1 MNSGVCADEF
11 DDLYQEPEFKPLSI
25 EKATVDSILSCIK
38 SGVGLDIAKN
48 HTGICI
54 WNNNKIETY
63 GFKLMDYDKSDY
75 FAEYRMRADFKK
87 KLKPLV
93 EGKHFEYCIV
103 EDVYGGDNFDTT
115 RKLLALNTVMDELI
129 FEGVC
134 TVDNFV
140 RWLASEWM
148 KYFRM
153 IYKQKGKLK
162 SKIETQGILEYL
174 EYDFYI
180 KNKDLS
186 NKLKED
192 IFFEDICD
200 ATAMLCGMIMKK
212 NCELSLAKSSSL
224 KLSDIKMVYVED
236 LEDTYSLRDKRIS
249 EEGYVYLDLQ
259 SRSLEKGIV
268 DAVRA
273 YPDLVLCTYLPV
285 SKLGRFGIQNKFE
298 FYERGEGYLIFYNKR
313 K

>member
-1 MNSGVCADEF
+1 MNIGVGTDGF
-11 DDLYQEPEFKPLSI
+11 DDYEEPSFKPLSI
-25 EKATVDSILSCIK
+25 EKATVEGIFSCIN
-38 SGVGLDIAKN
+38 SGIGLDIAKN

-54 WNNNKIETY
+54 WENGEIKTF
-63 GFKLMDYDKSDY
+63 GFKLINYDKSDY
-75 FAEYRMRADFKK
+75 FAEYRMRADFKN
-87 KLKPLV
+87 KLRPLV

-140 RWLASEWM
+140 RWIATEWM

-153 IYKQKGKLK
+153 IYKQRGKLK

-174 EYDFYI
+174 EYDFLLR
-180 KNKDLS
+180 NKDLP
-186 NKLKED
+186 NKQKED

-212 NCELSLAKSSSL
+212 NCDLSLSKSISL
-224 KLSDIKMVYVED
+224 KLSDIKMIYIED
-236 LEDTYSLRDKRIS
+236 LEETYSLRDKRIS

-259 SRSLEKGIV
+259 SRSLEKGIL
-268 DAVRA
+268 DAVRT
-273 YPDLVLCTYLPV
+273 YPDVVLCTYIPV
-285 SKLGRFGIQNKFE
+285 SKLGRFGIQHKFE
-298 FYERGEGYLIFYNKR
+298 FFESGEGYLLFYNK
-313 K
+313 KK

>member
-1 MNSGVCADEF
+1 MNSGIEMD
-11 DDLYQEPEFKPLSI
+11 DDLYENKSEFKPLSI
-25 EKATVDSILSCIK
+25 GVATVEGIFSCIK
-38 SGVGLDIAKN
+38 SGIGLDIAKN

-54 WNNNKIETY
+54 WENNEIKTY
-63 GFKLMDYDKSDY
+63 GFELIPYDKSDY

-87 KLKPLV
+87 KLKEIV
-93 EGKHFEYCIV
+93 QGKHFEFCIV

-140 RWLASEWM
+140 RWIASQWM
-148 KYFRM
+148 SYFRM
-153 IYKQKGKLK
+153 IYKQRGKLK

-174 EYDFYI
+174 NFDFYI

-186 NKLKED
+186 DADKKS

-200 ATAMLCGMIMKK
+200 ATAMLCGMIMKQ
-212 NCELSLAKSSSL
+212 NCDLSLAKSISL
-224 KLSDIKMVYVED
+224 KLSDIKMIYIEN
-236 LEDTYSLRDKRIS
+236 LEETYNIRDKRIR
-249 EEGYVYLDLQ
+249 EEGYVYIDINP
-259 SRSLEKGIV
+259 RALEKNIV
-268 DAVRA
+268 GAVKA
-273 YPDLVLCTYLPV
+273 NPDIVLCTYLPV
-285 SKLGRFGIQNKFE
+285 AKLGRFGIQHKFE
-298 FYERGEGYLIFYNKR
+298 FFESGEGYLLFYK